1 MINVYPT
8 LEEFYRNPAGTGV
21 TSMSIGT
28 LKDSYRRRYEY
39 MISKGKRFNCTV
51 YKEHDNSFYYHIIV
65 PSELNLNNYDVV
77 VHLFTIDGGNN
88 MKKWNVQLFS
98 NSPAFTFTYAY
109 VYNDNGLLIP
119 WLKNKFNKETFSEL
133 PTERNPDILISY
145 DKSIFFALHHLM
157 VSLSMTQRFLMNKK
171 GVPFDIK
178 HIQDIVRTADT
189 TIAEA
194 NDPANKV
201 KTVTV
206 IKVKELERES
216 LTDKVKKLAGKDT
229 NTNRGTVVKKSR
241 KTSSNKIKPKA
252 KITAKS
258 KIR

>member
-1 MINVYPT
+1 MINIHPT

-21 TSMSIGT
+21 TSMTIGT

-51 YKEHDNSFYYHIIV
+51 YKEHDNSYYYHIIV
-65 PSELNLNNYDVV
+65 PSELNLNDYDVV
-77 VHLFTIDGGNN
+77 VHLSTIDGGNN
-88 MKKWNVQLFS
+88 MKKWNIRLFS

-109 VYNDNGLLIP
+109 VYNENGLLIP

-145 DKSIFFALHHLM
+145 DKSIFFALHHIM
-157 VSLSMTQRFLMNKK
+157 VSLSTTQRFLMNNR
-171 GVPFDIK
+171 GEPFVMDHIYDI
-178 HIQDIVRTADT
+178 IRTADL

-194 NDPANKV
+194 NDPANKT

-206 IKVKELERES
+206 IKVKELEKKS
-216 LTDKVKKLAGKDT
+216 LTDKAKKLTGKDS